1 MRILSPVVQE
11 RRSEGAKETWP
22 VDRKQEERGGRQKV
36 LGDIGMQG
44 DDGRHVEEKVGEEA
58 TTEMAE
64 GTKMR
69 GGRKGEGGGTRRRE
83 SAGYGGDTGSEGA
96 QQVSVVAVKDAE
108 AREEARAEGSKGRHA
123 EEMAGGHKAE
133 MQQNQIQG
141 GGGVNCGDGRGMR
154 RQEDIDQNDVGSS
167 GSGGGGSSSSNSGG
181 GGMRREK
188 DMNAK
193 EAESETTEAGCGSG
207 GRGREK
213 GDKSTD
219 VIQMTMD
226 KALEEIA
233 MIEVESIRTFDLIKV
248 RCVRGR
254 YAHLVRVC
262 SGRVV
267 VLDACESACI
277 VLHFEYAIVPY
288 QQMIVEQ

>member
-1 MRILSPVVQE
+1 VRILSPVAQE
-11 RRSEGAKETWP
+11 RRSEGAKEAWP
-22 VDRKQEERGGRQKV
+22 VDRKQAEGGGRQKV
-36 LGDIGMQG
+36 LGDIGMEG
-44 DDGRHVEEKVGEEA
+44 DDGGQVEEKVGEEA
-58 TTEMAE
+58 TEEMAE
-64 GTKMR
+64 GTKMK

-83 SAGYGGDTGSEGA
+83 SAGFGGDAGSEGA

-108 AREEARAEGSKGRHA
+108 AREEGSKGRHA

-133 MQQNQIQG
+133 MKANQIQG
-141 GGGVNCGDGRGMR
+141 GDGVYCGDGRGMG

-219 VIQMTMD
+219 VIQMTID

-254 YAHLVRVC
+254 YTHLVRVG

-277 VLHFEYAIVPY
+277 VLHFEHAIVT
-288 QQMIVEQ
+288 